1 MSGEPNVAQRPL
13 EHREIL
19 TVVFGLALG
28 MLLAALD
35 QTIVG
40 TALPTIVGDL
50 KGATHLSWVVTAYLL
65 TTTASTPLY
74 GKIGDMYGRKRIYVI
89 AIATFLIGSALCGA
103 AQNMGQLIAFR
114 AIQGLGAGGLM
125 TLAFAII
132 GDVVSPKDRGRYQ
145 GYFGAV
151 FGLSSVL
158 GPLIGGGLTEH
169 LDWRWIF
176 YVNVPIGLIAL
187 LVVTRSLHLPRKVT
201 EHKVDYLGAFLITL
215 SVSAL
220 LLVSVWGGGHSG
232 GVIERGGQM
241 VEQAFTG
248 FAWLSPQILSLL
260 AVGLLAAAAFVW
272 QEARHPEPILPLG
285 LFKDNVF
292 SVSVTLSFVSGLALF
307 GAVIY
312 LPQFQQIV
320 KGFTPTE
327 SGLLMIPLTI
337 GIVTG
342 AVGSG
347 RAISKIHR
355 YRIFPIVGT
364 IMLTVGFAL
373 LSLISRDTSQWSLGL
388 WMIVVG
394 LGIGLFMQVTTLAV
408 QNAVEFRH
416 MGAATASVTFFR
428 TLGGAFGTAI
438 FGAIL
443 NNRIAEYMP
452 RYLEGAPAPDLDA
465 IQPSVVMQMPEV
477 VQNAIFESYSR
488 GLHVVFLWAI
498 PISLVAVAL
507 AFMLKDRPLRD
518 ESAVMRPVE

>member
-1 MSGEPNVAQRPL
+1 
-13 EHREIL
+13 
-19 TVVFGLALG
+19 
-28 MLLAALD
+28 
-35 QTIVG
+35 
-40 TALPTIVGDL
+40 
-50 KGATHLSWVVTAYLL
+50 
-65 TTTASTPLY
+65 
-74 GKIGDMYGRKRIYVI
+74 
-89 AIATFLIGSALCGA
+89 
-103 AQNMGQLIAFR
+103 
-114 AIQGLGAGGLM
+114 
-125 TLAFAII
+125 
-132 GDVVSPKDRGRYQ
+132 
-145 GYFGAV
+145 
-151 FGLSSVL
+151 
-158 GPLIGGGLTEH
+158 
-169 LDWRWIF
+169 
-176 YVNVPIGLIAL
+176 
-187 LVVTRSLHLPRKVT
+187 
-201 EHKVDYLGAFLITL
+201 
-215 SVSAL
+215 
-220 LLVSVWGGGHSG
+220 
-232 GVIERGGQM
+232 M